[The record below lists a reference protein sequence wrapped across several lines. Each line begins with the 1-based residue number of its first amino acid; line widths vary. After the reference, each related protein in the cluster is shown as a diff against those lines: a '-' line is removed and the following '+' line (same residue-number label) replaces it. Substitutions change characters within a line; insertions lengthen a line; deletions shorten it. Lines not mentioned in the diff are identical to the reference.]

1 MQTGWNQGWPL
12 ADAQTVLEAQTHLA
26 GGMTGGLPRRVV
38 VEGPIGVGKTS
49 LARRLA
55 ASFNYAFFPEA
66 PAANPFLPRY
76 YGNPGA
82 HALQTQLHFFLQRR
96 EQARWLSLEQQAQL
110 AQVSDFMFE
119 KDALFAALTLDADE
133 LLLYRRI
140 AAELEVDAPSADL
153 VIYLQAPADVLMARI
168 RRRGIGYEQGISASY
183 LRRLSAAYVEFFH
196 AYDAS
201 PLLIVNAG
209 AIDLTEPGG
218 VYLELLELIR
228 SLPSGRHYFNPGP
241 KR

>member
-1 MQTGWNQGWPL
+1 MQSGWNRGWPL
-12 ADAQTVLEAQTHLA
+12 GDAQTVTEAQTHLA
-26 GGMTGGLPRRVV
+26 GGGPAGMPRRVV

-55 ASFNYAFFPEA
+55 ASFNYAFFPEL
-66 PAANPFLPRY
+66 PAANPFLQRY

-82 HALQTQLHFFLQRR
+82 HALKTQLHFFLQRR
-96 EQARWLSLEQQAQL
+96 EQARWLGLGEQTDL

-119 KDALFAALTLDADE
+119 KDALFAEVTLDADE

-140 AAELEVDAPSADL
+140 AAELVIESPSADL
-153 VIYLQAPADVLMARI
+153 VIYLQAPVDVLMARI
-168 RRRGIGYEQGISASY
+168 RRRGIGYEQGISAAY
-183 LRRLSAAYVEFFH
+183 LRRLSTAYVEFFH

-201 PLLIVNAG
+201 SLLIVNAG
-209 AIDLTEPGG
+209 AIDLTESGG
-218 VYLELLELIR
+218 VYLELLEQIR
-228 SLPSGRHYFNPGP
+228 TPPGGRYYFNPGP